1 MFEMWPS
8 PAQSHR
14 ARYLFLHLL
23 LPKLTE
29 KFALW
34 PQLQEGD
41 YRAVWSIVRP
51 PRTTPLNSKGPVD
64 QNR

>member
-8 PAQSHR
+8 PAQSQSR
-14 ARYLFLHLL
+14 VPFLALAA
-23 LPKLTE
+23 PKTDR

-34 PQLQEGD
+34 PRLQKGD

-51 PRTTPLNSKGPVD
+51 PQTTPLNSKGPGD
-64 QNR
+64 QD